1 MMKPSF
7 DSFAEPK
14 TDRRKFLLGLLFCSA
29 AGVAAFRKPSKH
41 LDYLGHNKLEA
52 LVPKT
57 IGKWNF
63 VAASGLVVPPDD
75 QLLRAI
81 YSNML
86 TRVYWD
92 GVNPAVM
99 LLIAQSG
106 SQTGFLQ
113 IHRPE
118 TCYTA
123 GGYRLSAMVPH
134 TIQVGQQQLVAN
146 SLDATAGTGN
156 TEHVVYWTR
165 IGNQMPKT
173 WREQKLAV
181 AELNLQ
187 GIVPD
192 AILVRVSSVNDDG
205 DAARAAIDS
214 FVQAMIASV
223 PKSSRSVFLV

>member
-1 MMKPSF
+1 MKPIF
-7 DSFAEPK
+7 DSFAEPR
-14 TDRRKFLLGLLFCSA
+14 TDRRKFLLGLLFASA
-29 AGVAAFRKPSKH
+29 AGVAAFRKPDKH
-41 LDYLGHNKLEA
+41 LDYLGREKLET

-57 IGKWNF
+57 IGNWKF
-63 VAASGLVVPPDD
+63 VASSGLVVPPDD

-81 YSNML
+81 YSQML

-134 TIQVGQQQLVAN
+134 TIQIGHQNLVAN

-156 TEHVVYWTR
+156 TEHVIYWTR
-165 IGNQMPKT
+165 IGNQMPKS

-181 AELNLQ
+181 AEQNLQ

-192 AILVRVSSVNDDG
+192 AILVRVSSVSDDG
-205 DAARAAIDS
+205 DAARAAIDN
-214 FVQAMIASV
+214 FIRAMIGSV
-223 PKSSRSVFLV
+223 PAINRSVFLV